1 MDYRKGTHAC
11 GVPGQAVG
19 AEMQLDCRHIH
30 FRHPGTEQ
38 LLFED
43 LNLSFDGPGFHA
55 FFGPSG
61 VGKSS
66 LAHII
71 TGRLRAD
78 GGEVHFA
85 GARPPLYTHN
95 QERLPDW
102 SSIGRHL
109 ERITPTAAVEKK
121 NSLVELFG
129 LSPLLKHRYS
139 QLSLGQQN
147 RINLVRYLVQDFQ
160 VLIMD
165 ESLANVDEATRVQ
178 ILLAMKSM
186 FPQGLFIYISH
197 NVMEVATYCRRI
209 WVLRGQE
216 KAPPAV
222 LVQGRDLYSGQH
234 LDRSA
239 LERVMLE
246 IMNAA

>member
-1 MDYRKGTHAC
+1 
-11 GVPGQAVG
+11 
-19 AEMQLDCRHIH
+19 MQLTCRHIH
-30 FRHPGTEQ
+30 FRHPGTDK
-38 LLFED
+38 LLFDD
-43 LNLSFDGPGFHA
+43 LNLHFNGPGFHA

-71 TGRLRAD
+71 TGRLQAD
-78 GGEVHFA
+78 GGEVHFD

-102 SSIGRHL
+102 SGIGRHL
-109 ERITPTAAVEKK
+109 ERITPAAAMEKK
-121 NSLVELFG
+121 NTLVEVFG
-129 LSPLLKHRYS
+129 LSSLLKHRFS

-165 ESLANVDEATRVQ
+165 ESLANVDEQMRGR
-178 ILLAMKSM
+178 ILLTMKAM
-186 FPQGLFIYISH
+186 FPEALFIYISH
-197 NVMEVATYCRRI
+197 NVVEVATYCRWI
-209 WVLRGQE
+209 WVLRGWE

-222 LVQGRDLYSGQH
+222 LIQGRDQLSGQG
-234 LDRSA
+234 LDRQA
-239 LERVMLE
+239 LERSMLE

>member
-1 MDYRKGTHAC
+1 
-11 GVPGQAVG
+11 
-19 AEMQLDCRHIH
+19 MQLTCRHIH
-30 FRHPGTEQ
+30 FRHPGTDK
-38 LLFED
+38 LLFDD
-43 LNLSFDGPGFHA
+43 LNLHFKGPGFHA

-71 TGRLRAD
+71 TGRLKAD
-78 GGEVHFA
+78 GGEVHFD

-102 SSIGRHL
+102 SGIGRHL
-109 ERITPTAAVEKK
+109 ERITPAAAMEKK
-121 NSLVELFG
+121 NTLVEVFG
-129 LSPLLKHRYS
+129 LSSLLKHRFS

-165 ESLANVDEATRVQ
+165 ESLANVDEQMRGR
-178 ILLAMKSM
+178 ILLTMKAM
-186 FPQGLFIYISH
+186 FPEALFIYISH
-197 NVMEVATYCRRI
+197 NVVEVATYCRWI
-209 WVLRGQE
+209 WVLRGWE

-222 LVQGRDLYSGQH
+222 LVQGRDQLSGQG
-234 LDRSA
+234 LDRQG
-239 LERVMLE
+239 LERTMLE